1 MTSSPK
7 NNVPP
12 RGAAWLIGLFAD
24 QEETHSILGDLA
36 EESLRLSCQS
46 GAASARRFYWR
57 QALKSVPHLAL
68 SAFLAAPWLTV
79 LAALAGFLL
88 RRLVSRL
95 PGYATFALVDR
106 FEIYQNHF
114 GLYRFLASTALDIEH
129 VVTFLLIGGFV
140 ALLARKREMP
150 PAILLA
156 LVWTA
161 MSIVGSVFGAIQSED
176 YGTLL
181 RLSWYFTDSL
191 AILLGALV
199 VRTLRP
205 RLTAQPLQG

>member
-1 MTSSPK
+1 MTSSPHLPT
-7 NNVPP
+7 PP
-12 RGAAWLIGLFAD
+12 RGATWLISLFVDHEEAD
-24 QEETHSILGDLA
+24 SILGDLS
-36 EESLRLSCQS
+36 EEFSRLAFHS
-46 GAASARRFYWR
+46 GTACARRWYWR
-57 QALKSVPHLAL
+57 QALKSVPHLIF
-68 SAFLAAPWLTV
+68 SAFLAAPWTTI

-95 PGYATFALVDR
+95 PGYATFFLVDK
-106 FEIYQNHF
+106 FAIHEHHF

-129 VVTFLLIGGFV
+129 VLTFLLIGGFV

-156 LVWTA
+156 LFWAA
-161 MSIVGSVFGAIQSED
+161 MSIVGSVFGAIKSED

-191 AILLGALV
+191 AVILGALA
-199 VRTLRP
+199 VRALRP
-205 RLTAQPLQG
+205 HPARQPLQG